1 MLRNRPTG
9 PGDPSPPRS
18 GAVEGHTDGM
28 GTAGPRMKAVV
39 RDRYGPPAVMRIEEV
54 AVPSPR
60 AGQVLVRLVAT
71 SVNLSDWE
79 GLRGSP
85 AYARFGGLFR
95 PSRRILGS
103 DIAGVV
109 ESVGDG
115 VTRFSPGDAV
125 YGDILTMTG
134 GFAEYAVAPEHTL
147 AHKPAALTF
156 AQASTL
162 PQSGAIAVQAVARAK
177 PGRRMLINGA
187 GGGTGAFA
195 LQLAAAAG
203 IHVTGVDNAG
213 KLDFMRSLGANE
225 VIDYRVD
232 DFTRTGPYDLI
243 IDLVA
248 RRSVFAYR
256 RALAPGGTYLIVGG
270 TMRAL
275 LRVMTIG
282 ALIGALT
289 GRHLSVLAV
298 KQGPEQFGQLA
309 ECCADG
315 SVRIHIDRVFGLDE
329 VPEAL
334 SYVGTGQALGK
345 VVVLIDPAA
354 DSS

>member
-1 MLRNRPTG
+1 
-9 PGDPSPPRS
+9 
-18 GAVEGHTDGM
+18 
-28 GTAGPRMKAVV
+28 MKAAV
-39 RDRYGPPAVMRIEEV
+39 RDRYGPPEVMRLEEV
-54 AVPSPR
+54 AVPTPR
-60 AGQVLVRLVAT
+60 AGQVLVRVVAT

-79 GLRGSP
+79 GLQGWP

-109 ESVGDG
+109 ESVGAG
-115 VTRFSPGDAV
+115 VTSFEPGDEV
-125 YGDILTMTG
+125 YGDILMTPG
-134 GFAEYAVAPEHTL
+134 GFAEYAVAPESAL
-147 AHKPAALTF
+147 AVKPGELTF

-177 PGRRMLINGA
+177 PRSRMLINGA

-195 LQLAAAAG
+195 IQLAKAAG

-213 KLDFMRSLGANE
+213 KLDFMRSLGADE
-225 VIDYRVD
+225 VIDYRAQ
-232 DFTRTGPYDLI
+232 DFTRGGSYDLI

-275 LRVMTIG
+275 LRVLTVG
-282 ALIGALT
+282 AAIGALT
-289 GRHLSVLAV
+289 GRRLGLLAV
-298 KQGPEQFGQLA
+298 KQGPEHFGQLA
-309 ECCADG
+309 ACCVDG
-315 SVRIHIDRVFGLDE
+315 SVGIHIDRVFALDE

-334 SYVGTGQALGK
+334 AYVGEGRALGK
-345 VVVLIDPAA
+345 VVILIDPVA
-354 DSS
+354 DS

>member
-1 MLRNRPTG
+1 MR
-9 PGDPSPPRS
+9 
-18 GAVEGHTDGM
+18 
-28 GTAGPRMKAVV
+28 AVV
-39 RDRYGPPAVMRIEEV
+39 RDRYGPPEVMRLEEV
-54 AVPSPR
+54 AVPTPR
-60 AGQVLVRLVAT
+60 AGQALVRVVAT

-79 GLRGSP
+79 GLRGWP

-109 ESVGDG
+109 EAVGSG
-115 VTRFSPGDAV
+115 VTSFRPGDEV
-125 YGDILTMTG
+125 YGDILMIPG
-134 GFAEYAVAPEHTL
+134 GFAEYAVAPEHAL
-147 AHKPAALTF
+147 ALKPAELSF

-177 PGRRMLINGA
+177 PRSRMLINGA

-195 LQLAAAAG
+195 VQLAAAAG

-213 KLDFMRSLGANE
+213 KLDFMRSLGADE
-225 VIDYRVD
+225 VIDYRAQ
-232 DFTRTGPYDLI
+232 DFTRGGAYDLI
-243 IDLVA
+243 VDLVA

-256 RALAPGGTYLIVGG
+256 RALAPRGRYLIVGG

-275 LRVMTIG
+275 LRIVTVG
-282 ALIGALT
+282 AVVGALT
-289 GRHLSVLAV
+289 GRRIGLLAV

-309 ECCADG
+309 QCCVDG
-315 SVRIHIDRVFGLDE
+315 SVRIYIDRFFALDE

-334 SYVGTGQALGK
+334 AYVGSGKALGK
-345 VVVLIDPAA
+345 VVILIDPAA

>member
-1 MLRNRPTG
+1 
-9 PGDPSPPRS
+9 
-18 GAVEGHTDGM
+18 
-28 GTAGPRMKAVV
+28 MKAVV
-39 RDRYGPPAVMRIEEV
+39 RDRYGPPEVMRLEEV
-54 AVPSPR
+54 RVPTPR
-60 AGQVLVRLVAT
+60 AGQVLVRVVAT

-79 GLRGSP
+79 GLNGWP

-109 ESVGDG
+109 EAVGPG
-115 VTRFSPGDAV
+115 VTGLRPGDEV
-125 YGDILTMTG
+125 YGDILMTPG

-147 AHKPAALTF
+147 ALKPAELSV

-177 PGRRMLINGA
+177 PRSRMLINGA

-195 LQLAAAAG
+195 IQLAKAAG

-213 KLDFMRSLGANE
+213 KLDFMRSLGADE
-225 VIDYRVD
+225 VIDYRAE
-232 DFTRTGPYDLI
+232 DFTRGASYDLI

-275 LRVMTIG
+275 MRVLTVG
-282 ALIGALT
+282 VVIGALT
-289 GRHLSVLAV
+289 GRRLGLLAV
-298 KQGPEQFGQLA
+298 KQGPEQFEQLA
-309 ECCADG
+309 ACCVDG
-315 SVRIHIDRVFGLDE
+315 SVQIHIDRVFALEE

-334 SYVGTGQALGK
+334 AYVGEGHALGK

>member
-1 MLRNRPTG
+1 MR
-9 PGDPSPPRS
+9 
-18 GAVEGHTDGM
+18 
-28 GTAGPRMKAVV
+28 AVV
-39 RDRYGPPAVMRIEEV
+39 RDRYGPPEVMRLEEV
-54 AVPSPR
+54 PVPTPR
-60 AGQVLVRLVAT
+60 DGQVLLRVVAT

-79 GLRGSP
+79 GLHGWP

-109 ESVGDG
+109 QTVGSG
-115 VTRFSPGDAV
+115 VTRFMPGDEV
-125 YGDILTMTG
+125 YGDILMIPG
-134 GFAEYAVAPEHTL
+134 GFAEYAIAPENAL
-147 AHKPAALTF
+147 ALKPAELSF

-177 PGRRMLINGA
+177 PRSRMLINGA

-195 LQLAAAAG
+195 VQLAAAAG

-213 KLDFMRSLGANE
+213 KLDFMRTLGAEE
-225 VIDYRVD
+225 VIDYRSQ
-232 DFTRTGPYDLI
+232 DFTRGGSYDLI
-243 IDLVA
+243 VDLVA

-256 RALAPGGTYLIVGG
+256 RALAPGGRYLIVGG

-275 LRVMTIG
+275 LRVLTVG
-282 ALIGALT
+282 AAIGALT
-289 GRHLSVLAV
+289 GRHLGLLAV

-309 ECCADG
+309 QCCVDG
-315 SVRIHIDRVFGLDE
+315 SVAIHIDRVFALEE

-334 SYVGTGQALGK
+334 AYVGEGRALGK
-345 VVVLIDPAA
+345 VVILIDPAA
-354 DSS
+354 DTS

>member
-1 MLRNRPTG
+1 MR
-9 PGDPSPPRS
+9 
-18 GAVEGHTDGM
+18 
-28 GTAGPRMKAVV
+28 AVV
-39 RDRYGPPAVMRIEEV
+39 RDRYGPPEVMRLEEV
-54 AVPSPR
+54 AVPTPR
-60 AGQVLVRLVAT
+60 AGQVLVRVVAT

-79 GLRGSP
+79 GLRGWP
-85 AYARFGGLFR
+85 AYARFGGPFR
-95 PSRRILGS
+95 PSRHILGS

-109 ESVGDG
+109 EAVGSG
-115 VTRFSPGDAV
+115 VTHFVPGDEV
-125 YGDILTMTG
+125 YGDILMITG
-134 GFAEYAVAPEHTL
+134 GFAEYAIAPEHAL
-147 AHKPAALTF
+147 ALKPAELSF

-177 PGRRMLINGA
+177 PRSRMLINGA

-213 KLDFMRSLGANE
+213 KLDFMRSLGADE
-225 VIDYRVD
+225 VIDYRAE
-232 DFTRTGPYDLI
+232 DFTRGGPYDLI
-243 IDLVA
+243 VDLVA

-256 RALAPGGTYLIVGG
+256 RALAPGGRYLIVGG

-275 LRVMTIG
+275 LRVLTVG
-282 ALIGALT
+282 AAIGALT
-289 GRHLSVLAV
+289 GRHLGLLAV

-309 ECCADG
+309 QCCVDG
-315 SVRIHIDRVFGLDE
+315 SVRIHIDRVFALE
-329 VPEAL
+329 QVPEAL
-334 SYVGTGQALGK
+334 AYVGEGHALGK

>member
-1 MLRNRPTG
+1 MR
-9 PGDPSPPRS
+9 
-18 GAVEGHTDGM
+18 
-28 GTAGPRMKAVV
+28 AVV
-39 RDRYGPPAVMRIEEV
+39 RDRYGAPEVMRLEDV
-54 AVPSPR
+54 AVPTAR
-60 AGQVLVRLVAT
+60 AGQVLVRVVAT

-79 GLRGSP
+79 GLRGWP

-109 ESVGDG
+109 EAVGSG
-115 VTRFSPGDAV
+115 VTRFRVGDEV
-125 YGDILTMTG
+125 YGDILTKLG
-134 GFAEYAVAPEHTL
+134 GFAEFAVAPEHAIAL
-147 AHKPAALTF
+147 KPAELTF

-177 PGRRMLINGA
+177 PRSRMLINGA

-213 KLDFMRSLGANE
+213 KLDFMRTLGADE
-225 VIDYRVD
+225 VIDYRAE
-232 DFTRTGPYDLI
+232 DFTRGASYDLI
-243 IDLVA
+243 VDLVA

-275 LRVMTIG
+275 LRVLTVG
-282 ALIGALT
+282 AAIGALT
-289 GRHLSVLAV
+289 GRRLGLLAV
-298 KQGPEQFGQLA
+298 KQGPEQFEQLA
-309 ECCADG
+309 QCCIDG
-315 SVRIHIDRVFGLDE
+315 SVRIHIDRVFALEE

-334 SYVGTGQALGK
+334 SYVGTGRALGK
-345 VVVLIDPAA
+345 VVVMVDPAA
-354 DSS
+354 DTSGRRS